1 MQRKVHL
8 AAILAIAAAGV
19 TRGQGLVGADCSNP
33 DPSLPKYCCEG
44 IMPAASMAQTCEC
57 NPGWTPE
64 ECTCK
69 GYLTQMPCHHC
80 MAHLPATNQ
89 WPKTFSIDEL
99 HANCESCVDR
109 CQSEMN
115 TGSCAAFMPYVWN
128 REFPS
133 GTAQEVLCSAGYLKS
148 HLMSETYP
156 IDMKRALYRSRKYR
170 SDEDYHQPSDWD
182 VAGVG
187 K

>member
-1 MQRKVHL
+1 
-8 AAILAIAAAGV
+8 
-19 TRGQGLVGADCSNP
+19 
-33 DPSLPKYCCEG
+33 
-44 IMPAASMAQTCEC
+44 MPAASMAQTCEC